1 MSIFVVEVVFTLYNS
16 MAHTLNKRSF
26 SIVSVV
32 VTLAL
37 ALLTIVQC
45 AWVWKTYNENIE
57 SFRRRVQSATY
68 RTIYKSFRNSDIQGT
83 STSRNIYIDLTD
95 FATWFEPYLK
105 EMEVY
110 QPYYLEVINHTLNDK
125 VMMRSGNTEWLFNPW
140 TFEMQ
145 IDDRGMF
152 SLRLTISEPRR
163 EMLGDMWLLILSSG
177 VMVVVLAASFIYLRR
192 TLFRYRSLEEM
203 RRNLTHNITHELKTP
218 ISVAR
223 VATDA
228 LINFPE
234 DNTPERE
241 ERYLRVIDSQ
251 LTQLADMVQHILDS
265 SLSEEAMPLSAEEV
279 EVLPLLQ
286 RIAEQTRTQGG
297 GRVTVEVECDEA
309 TRLHCDRFH
318 LSNTL
323 STIADNSLK
332 YSTGEV
338 HIALRCKAE
347 GGATTITI
355 SDNGPGI
362 ASRHLPHIFDKFYRV
377 PSGDRHDVR
386 GNGLGLYYAR
396 SVVERHGGTI
406 GVESTPDVGTTI
418 TITLPN
424 DETE

>member
-1 MSIFVVEVVFTLYNS
+1 

-163 EMLGDMWLLILSSG
+163 EMLGDMWLLILSSV
-177 VMVVVLAASFIYLRR
+177 VMVAVLAASFIYLRR
-192 TLFRYRSLEEM
+192 TLFRYRSMEEM

-279 EVLPLLQ
+279 AMLPLLQ

-297 GRVTVEVECDEA
+297 SRVTVEVECDEA

>member
-1 MSIFVVEVVFTLYNS
+1 

-163 EMLGDMWLLILSSG
+163 EMLGDMWLLILSSV

-279 EVLPLLQ
+279 DVLPLLQ

-297 GRVTVEVECDEA
+297 SRVTVEVECDEA

>member
-1 MSIFVVEVVFTLYNS
+1 

-140 TFEMQ
+140 TLEMQ

-192 TLFRYRSLEEM
+192 TLFRYRSMEEM

-297 GRVTVEVECDEA
+297 SRVTVEVECDEA

-338 HIALRCKAE
+338 HIVLRCKAE

-396 SVVERHGGTI
+396 SVVERHGGSI

>member
-1 MSIFVVEVVFTLYNS
+1 

-297 GRVTVEVECDEA
+297 SRVTVEVECDEA

-338 HIALRCKAE
+338 HIALRCKVE

>member
-1 MSIFVVEVVFTLYNS
+1 

-68 RTIYKSFRNSDIQGT
+68 RTIYKSFRNCDIQGT

-297 GRVTVEVECDEA
+297 SRVTVEVECDEA

-338 HIALRCKAE
+338 HIALRCKVE

>member
-83 STSRNIYIDLTD
+83 SISRNIYIDLTD

-163 EMLGDMWLLILSSG
+163 EMLGDMWLLILSSV
-177 VMVVVLAASFIYLRR
+177 VMVAVLAASFIYLRR
-192 TLFRYRSLEEM
+192 TLFRYRSMEEM

-297 GRVTVEVECDEA
+297 SRVTVEVECDEA

-396 SVVERHGGTI
+396 SVVERHSGTI

>member
-1 MSIFVVEVVFTLYNS
+1 

-83 STSRNIYIDLTD
+83 STSRNIYIDLPD

-297 GRVTVEVECDEA
+297 SRVTVEVECDEA

>member
-1 MSIFVVEVVFTLYNS
+1 

-279 EVLPLLQ
+279 AMLPLLQ

-297 GRVTVEVECDEA
+297 SRVTVEVECDEA

>member
-1 MSIFVVEVVFTLYNS
+1 

-286 RIAEQTRTQGG
+286 HIAEQTRTQGG
-297 GRVTVEVECDEA
+297 SRVTVEVECDEA

>member
-1 MSIFVVEVVFTLYNS
+1 

-297 GRVTVEVECDEA
+297 SRVTVEVECDEA

>member
-1 MSIFVVEVVFTLYNS
+1 

-163 EMLGDMWLLILSSG
+163 EMLGDMWLLILSSV

-192 TLFRYRSLEEM
+192 TLFRYRSMEEM

-251 LTQLADMVQHILDS
+251 LAQLADMVQHILDS

-286 RIAEQTRTQGG
+286 RIAEQTRTQAG

-406 GVESTPDVGTTI
+406 GVESTPDMGTTI

>member
-1 MSIFVVEVVFTLYNS
+1 

-286 RIAEQTRTQGG
+286 RIAEQSRTQGG
-297 GRVTVEVECDEA
+297 SRVTVEVECNEA

-347 GGATTITI
+347 GGATTIII

-362 ASRHLPHIFDKFYRV
+362 APRHLPHIFDKFYRV

-396 SVVERHGGTI
+396 SMVERHGGTI
-406 GVESTPDVGTTI
+406 RMESTPDVGTTI

>member
-1 MSIFVVEVVFTLYNS
+1 

-163 EMLGDMWLLILSSG
+163 EMLGDMWLLILSSV

-286 RIAEQTRTQGG
+286 RIAEQARTQGG
-297 GRVTVEVECDEA
+297 SRVTVEVECNEA

-332 YSTGEV
+332 YTTGEV
-338 HIALRCKAE
+338 HIALRCEAE

-362 ASRHLPHIFDKFYRV
+362 APRHLPHIFDKFYRV